1 MIFKDIIADILK
13 PKTND
18 ININQT
24 EEKQQMINFLLED
37 IYSDSSSINLR
48 NNSYHFAH
56 ENLIEKVN
64 IYEKITKKILDSP
77 LNRKEMTKCLI
88 KKEKLFLLEIAFS
101 NYIEDLN
108 IHYYV
113 MNQLLKKY
121 PKENNKIKEE
131 IDKIEKSINKC
142 KILLKKIDN
151 QRDK

>member
-37 IYSDSSSINLR
+37 IYSDSSSFNLR

-64 IYEKITKKILDSP
+64 IYEKITKKI
-77 LNRKEMTKCLI
+77 
-88 KKEKLFLLEIAFS
+88 F
-101 NYIEDLN
+101 
-108 IHYYV
+108 
-113 MNQLLKKY
+113 
-121 PKENNKIKEE
+121 
-131 IDKIEKSINKC
+131 
-142 KILLKKIDN
+142 
-151 QRDK
+151 